1 MKRLISIGASTI
13 LLAGGLGLAVAPSAA
28 AAGGDAWFLSSG
40 MASSPE
46 FWTSVAYGDGNFV
59 AVADSSDATAYSPDG
74 ITWYPGGNLPGVF
87 SMWEGS
93 LAYGN
98 NLFVVVAQDSNA
110 TMWSADNGR
119 TWNEGGSA
127 PEALTWTNV
136 TYGNGV
142 FVAVATEGTPPVA
155 ISMWSADGKAWTAA
169 PLPGDSQGIAFGNG
183 VFVVLNDI
191 GDVIFD
197 DDVFPNGVVWSSD
210 GKTWQ
215 TSQTPGGFA
224 PGQVAFGGGRF
235 VATGWDGN
243 TDSSIWSLDGKTWQ
257 SGGVVNLG
265 DYGANALAFGVDR
278 FVALITGPGTDSAPG
293 SKWSTDGVTWSQGGA
308 LPNGGGGG
316 PLAFGEEVFV
326 TPAGYLS
333 NQFMYSQSVGQPDVI
348 SLVGTMDGK
357 QTNWVNG
364 GTYYATFGSRIN
376 FQASS
381 SSGVIPK
388 GPYVFAGQCLV
399 TEQGSAD
406 SVFVGQAPGQ
416 TCVLTVDAA
425 GGNGFRPSAQQV
437 KYYVVATKG
446 KQQPSL
452 TPRASGKMGS
462 GQVVHLQTKKL
473 HSTNAGQSIT
483 WRITRG
489 EGKACSL
496 KKGTGKAVSVRLKSK
511 GTCTVVGTAPADSA
525 RNWNPM
531 KVKRTYKIT

>member
-1 MKRLISIGASTI
+1 MKRLISIGASTV
-13 LLAGGLGLAVAPSAA
+13 LLSGGLGLAVAPSAS

-40 MASSPE
+40 MDSSPE
-46 FWTSVAYGDGNFV
+46 GWTSVAYGNGDFV
-59 AVADSSDATAYSPDG
+59 AVADSSDATAFSPDG

-87 SMWEGS
+87 SMEGGN

-169 PLPGDSQGIAFGNG
+169 PLPGDSEGIAFGNG

-191 GDVIFD
+191 GDVIID

-224 PGQVAFGGGRF
+224 PDHVAFGGGRF
-235 VATGWDGN
+235 VATGNDGTN
-243 TDSSIWSLDGKTWQ
+243 FRSIWSLDGKVWQ
-257 SGGVVNLG
+257 SGGVLP
-265 DYGANALAFGVDR
+265 YGAGVGADGLAAGVDR
-278 FVALITGPGTDSAPG
+278 FVVVIEGDTNVNSI
-293 SKWSTDGVTWSQGGA
+293 WSTDGVTWSQGGA
-308 LPNGGGGG
+308 LPNPGGGGW
-316 PLAFGEEVFV
+316 LAFGEEVFV
-326 TPAGYLS
+326 APVDGLS
-333 NQFMYSQSVGQPDVI
+333 NQFIYSQSVGQPDVI

-425 GGNGFRPSAQQV
+425 GGNGFLPSAQQV

-531 KVKRTYKIT
+531 KVKRTYTIT